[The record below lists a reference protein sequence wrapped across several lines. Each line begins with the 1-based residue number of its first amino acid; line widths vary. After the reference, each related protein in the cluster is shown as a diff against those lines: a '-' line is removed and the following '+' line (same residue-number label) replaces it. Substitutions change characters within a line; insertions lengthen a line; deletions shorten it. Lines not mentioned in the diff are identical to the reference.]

1 MNFYVLTDFLPLRS
15 CYHRIT
21 NQKNTITQSSSSSF
35 FLLSSSPKRSDCLID
50 YFLFWNREEEKS
62 VCFAP
67 IINKRAY
74 RKKNVMIR
82 PFRFRTIKILIKYHV
97 SPFLH
102 FWKRKTFDGAPANS
116 LCWWLSAPEEKVEIK
131 KLASPPTQFQQ
142 NAFIDI
148 A

>member
-50 YFLFWNREEEKS
+50 FFLFWNREEEKS

-74 RKKNVMIR
+74 RKK
-82 PFRFRTIKILIKYHV
+82 
-97 SPFLH
+97 
-102 FWKRKTFDGAPANS
+102 KRYDQAVPIPNYQD
-116 LCWWLSAPEEKVEIK
+116 P
-131 KLASPPTQFQQ
+131 
-142 NAFIDI
+142 D
-148 A
+148 